1 MQGYV
6 YIPSESEEQ
15 QQIFT
20 WASYAMGRWPELE
33 YLHHIPNGG
42 ARSKATAGRLKAE
55 GVKPGV
61 PDICLPVPH
70 GGYHG
75 LYIELKKRKGGRVSD
90 KQSKWITALRSFGYA
105 AVACHG
111 AQEAIEVIQR
121 YLSLR
126 EE

>member
-1 MQGYV
+1 MPDYT
-6 YIPSESEEQ
+6 YIPTESEEQ
-15 QQIFT
+15 QQIFQ
-20 WASYAMGRWPELE
+20 WAAYAIGRWPELK

-42 ARSKATAGRLKAE
+42 ARSKATSGKLKAE

-70 GGYHG
+70 GKYHG
-75 LYIELKKRKGGRVSD
+75 LYIELKRRKGGRLSD
-90 KQSKWITALRSFGYA
+90 DQSEWLTALRGFGYF
-105 AVACHG
+105 AVSCRG

-121 YLSLR
+121 YVSLK